1 MQHAELLTGANQY
14 FCSICNAK
22 ADAIRQLRLK
32 SLPPY
37 LCLSLQR
44 FVFDMKVSIHAV
56 IIQALLRSMHK
67 NSVSVLKDASHGQ
80 RSCSRLHLF
89 SLENA
94 RWDKTRWRN

>member
-44 FVFDMKVSIHAV
+44 FVFDMKVSIVAV
-56 IIQALLRSMHK
+56 VVSHSNSTNNFNKDYIIFIT
-67 NSVSVLKDASHGQ
+67 NSNK
-80 RSCSRLHLF
+80 
-89 SLENA
+89 
-94 RWDKTRWRN
+94 